1 MNEHSNG
8 CRLCPRQ
15 CDADRSGGTPGYCGV
30 AEPGIYAARAALH
43 LWEEPCISGE
53 TGSGAVFFSGCPLRC
68 VYCQN
73 YSIARAQVGKTI
85 SVERLAEIFL
95 ELQQQQVA
103 NINLVTPTHYTPQ
116 IIEAVT
122 LARNRGLRLP
132 SSTTAAATRVWKL
145 SRPGGDRGH
154 LSHRFQIYAVRT
166 G

>member
-73 YSIARAQVGKTI
+73 YSIARAQVGKPI

-95 ELQQQQVA
+95 ELQPGHPHP
-103 NINLVTPTHYTPQ
+103 LYTPDH
-116 IIEAVT
+116 
-122 LARNRGLRLP
+122 RGGHAGP
-132 SSTTAAATRVWKL
+132 EQGTAASHRL
-145 SRPGGDRGH
+145 QLRRLRECGNSPQPGGDRGH
-154 LSHRFQIYAVRT
+154 LSHRLQIYAVRT